1 LPFPNIKLPT
11 NIADSLL
18 VDDADA
24 TPITAQYAL
33 GEIDLSFFYLYRTS
47 APAAIIALRRCFPS
61 TLVAENKGQGFIATR
76 TPHLLLLGMK
86 ILDKPLD
93 IPSISL
99 QFVEK
104 FPGPFVRE
112 ESIQIIL
119 FSRKEGIEIH
129 LSLLLSFQM
138 GLWGLIV
145 FLFHKISFP
154 I

>member
-1 LPFPNIKLPT
+1 
-11 NIADSLL
+11 
-18 VDDADA
+18 
-24 TPITAQYAL
+24 
-33 GEIDLSFFYLYRTS
+33 
-47 APAAIIALRRCFPS
+47 
-61 TLVAENKGQGFIATR
+61 
-76 TPHLLLLGMK
+76 MK

-129 LSLLLSFQM
+129 LSLLL
-138 GLWGLIV
+138 
-145 FLFHKISFP
+145 LFRIGSLGIDRLSLP
-154 I
+154 